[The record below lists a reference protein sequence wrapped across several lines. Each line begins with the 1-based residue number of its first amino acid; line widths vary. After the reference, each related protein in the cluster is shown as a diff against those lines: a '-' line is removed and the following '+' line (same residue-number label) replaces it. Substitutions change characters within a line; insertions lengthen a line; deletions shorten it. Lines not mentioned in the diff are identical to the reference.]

1 MSRYGLPSRKMLT
14 FLNENPGSTAREIH
28 DHLHGGKTIEQLK
41 VSYWTKHYTS
51 AGDQWQESIQWQSKK
66 YVLDYMLQ
74 SKYYRDVEVLDARVR
89 QVSKICRGKFA
100 YLTSPYNNRT
110 LAADPNGQR
119 AHPGAA
125 NKNGQRRWFWRTKHN
140 GVYKY
145 FITTAGMAA
154 VEEHGLV

>member
-28 DHLHGGKTIEQLK
+28 DHLHGGEMIEQLK
-41 VSYWTKHYTS
+41 ISYSTAQGETFIR
-51 AGDQWQESIQWQSKK
+51 WQPKK

-74 SKYYRDVEVLDARVR
+74 SKYYRNIEVLDERER
-89 QVSKICRGKFA
+89 LVSKICRGKFA

>member
-28 DHLHGGKTIEQLK
+28 DHLHGGETIEQLK
-41 VSYWTKHYTS
+41 ISYSTTWGETFIR
-51 AGDQWQESIQWQSKK
+51 WQPKK

-74 SKYYRDVEVLDARVR
+74 SKYYRNIEVLDERER
-89 QVSKICRGKFA
+89 LVSKICRGKFA